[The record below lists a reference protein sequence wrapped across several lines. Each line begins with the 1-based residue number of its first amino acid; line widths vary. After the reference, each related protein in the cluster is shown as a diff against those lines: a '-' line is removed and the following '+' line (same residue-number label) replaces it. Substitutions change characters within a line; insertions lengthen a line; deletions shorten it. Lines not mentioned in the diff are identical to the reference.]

1 MASLKQLL
9 KDKLTK
15 KELSLLS
22 ASYDLIGS
30 KGNLIA
36 IVGIPDDLKNKQKII
51 AETIAKQNK
60 SITSILKKASER
72 KGRYRLRKLTLIY
85 GKKDTEVLYKEYG
98 CMFKLDP
105 RKVYFSPR
113 ELTERQR
120 IANLV
125 KANEKILVMF
135 SGIAPFPIVIAKK
148 HPKVEIY
155 AIELNP
161 IANKYAKENIKLNK
175 ITNVVLLQ
183 GDVKKIFFK
192 IKFDRIIMPL
202 PKDAYEYLEIAL
214 NRIKNKGVIHLYY
227 WANEAEFEKAKKFV
241 KEEAKKFNKK
251 IKIIKIK
258 KVLPYSPGIWKICL
272 DITVY

>member
-72 KGRYRLRKLTLIY
+72 KGKYRLRKLTLIY